1 MHPHVQTWGSI
12 LRLYGSR
19 VAESYLKNETENDKN
34 DENSG
39 DEASKE
45 KLAVEQSQKAKPN
58 KELLE
63 KLKEEMRK
71 IKKVRNFQTI
81 SKSFLILIN
90 LSRVQLVKFI

>member
-19 VAESYLKNETENDKN
+19 VAESYLKNETGNEKN
-34 DENSG
+34 EENSG
-39 DEASKE
+39 DETKPNQQPQLE
-45 KLAVEQSQKAKPN
+45 QKAKPN

-71 IKKVRNFQTI
+71 IRKV
-81 SKSFLILIN
+81 
-90 LSRVQLVKFI
+90 

>member
-19 VAESYLKNETENDKN
+19 VAESYLKNENEKTE
-34 DENSG
+34 ENSG
-39 DEASKE
+39 DESAKE
-45 KLAVEQSQKAKPN
+45 KLVPQQQKAKPN

-71 IKKVRNFQTI
+71 IKKVCFSHLN
-81 SKSFLILIN
+81 
-90 LSRVQLVKFI
+90 